1 MTGDEDM
8 AKDATSVT
16 AKWQQNASNATQ
28 AYKDGIA
35 SVNVAPGTAAAR
47 QKNAYVQG
55 VQSNADTWAKNVSS
69 VSLPE
74 WQAAASGKGGDRF
87 AGGIAAGAPK
97 MAQFMQNFLP
107 KVQAISNSLP
117 PRGTLEQN
125 IARMTQ
131 QVRET
136 AKLRGQ
142 V

>member
-1 MTGDEDM
+1 M

-28 AYKDGIA
+28 AYKDGIG
-35 SVNVAPGTAAAR
+35 SVTVPPGQKAAQ

-55 VQSNADTWAKNVSS
+55 VQSNADVWAKNVAR
-69 VSLPE
+69 VGLAE
-74 WQAAASGKGGDRF
+74 WQQAAQGKGGDRF
-87 AGGIAAGAPK
+87 AGGITAGAPK

-117 PRGTLEQN
+117 ARGTLEQN

-136 AKLRGQ
+136 AKLRGT

>member
-1 MTGDEDM
+1 MS
-8 AKDATSVT
+8 KDVT
-16 AKWQQNASNATQ
+16 AVVAKWQQNSSAATG
-28 AYKDGIA
+28 AYKDGVQR
-35 SVNVAPGTAAAR
+35 VNTAPGAAAAR

-55 VQSNADTWAKNVSS
+55 VQANADLWAKNVN
-69 VSLPE
+69 VPLGE
-74 WQAAASGKGGDRF
+74 WQAAAAGKGADRY

-97 MAQFMQNFLP
+97 MASFMQNFLP
-107 KVQAISNSLP
+107 KVQSIANALP

-136 AKLRGQ
+136 AKLRGT

>member
-1 MTGDEDM
+1 M
-8 AKDATSVT
+8 AKDAASVA

-28 AYKDGIA
+28 AYKDGVQ

-47 QKNAYVQG
+47 QKTAYIQG
-55 VQSNADTWAKNVSS
+55 VQANADMWAKNVSA
-69 VSLPE
+69 VSLAE
-74 WQAAASGKGGDRF
+74 WQQAAAGKGGDRF

-97 MAQFMQNFLP
+97 MQQFMSNFLP